1 MGDTIQ
7 AGNSFFLSPSFRLS
21 ICLST
26 YLAKFS
32 IHPSIRLSQNSI
44 SSSSAYRS
52 VPPTPQTFVL
62 NTTSAGASLSSCL
75 RHLVSHSSTR
85 PKRKRIKKNLL
96 SLERKKKEGKKVIG
110 SVVFLVVYQG
120 YYRFRRLDADVRCDI
135 FFFVLS
141 TSNRRRGRYIACPA
155 GVGNFFFFF
164 PLFFF
169 PLLFFMVCYHGHFLP
184 HICTMHARG
193 RKTKLCG
200 MLLTAFLPPPPLLT
214 DSLIGH
220 RTLVAGLPDSGVQV
234 CPARACLQYCT

>member
-1 MGDTIQ
+1 M
-7 AGNSFFLSPSFRLS
+7 
-21 ICLST
+21 
-26 YLAKFS
+26 
-32 IHPSIRLSQNSI
+32 
-44 SSSSAYRS
+44 
-52 VPPTPQTFVL
+52 
-62 NTTSAGASLSSCL
+62 
-75 RHLVSHSSTR
+75 SHSSTR

-200 MLLTAFLPPPPLLT
+200 ILLTAFLPPPPCSPIPLLGT
-214 DSLIGH
+214 APSSLGCRIRVCKYAPRGLAYSTVLDFPLSLSSYV
-220 RTLVAGLPDSGVQV
+220 RTS
-234 CPARACLQYCT
+234 RT